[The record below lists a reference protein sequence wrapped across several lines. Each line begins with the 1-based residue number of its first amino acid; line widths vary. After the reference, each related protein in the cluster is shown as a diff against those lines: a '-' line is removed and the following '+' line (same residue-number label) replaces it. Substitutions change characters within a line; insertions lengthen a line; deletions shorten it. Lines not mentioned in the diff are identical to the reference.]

1 MRKKKS
7 FGLFQA
13 TFILMTVIAFGSCE
27 DGADFSSGNV
37 TGTDILTFDVSF
49 QGHSPVT
56 KTDCEEK
63 PESDTLKVEFEGY
76 EKPLR
81 IVASERDFP
90 VQNMV
95 LTTKGTP
102 VTIDNLGSIFGNFV
116 VNAKESVP
124 SKSFSF
130 SMSDVDVNY
139 DNGNWRTLH
148 TYYWPKT
155 QRDIDFWF
163 YSPKQLTADLG
174 GTRSTPMIDFLNK
187 NLSFDYEMTYGTE
200 NKIDAQKQ
208 PDLVFAFKKANQNTK
223 NGHVDVEFKHA
234 LSGIKFEAGV
244 IIGCNILNISLNNLH
259 TTGHCVYTPGV
270 ATGSEF
276 SWTYGANDIKTV
288 SQAFNTTIEKN
299 DDASESK
306 RQKIGT
312 LEQTFIVIPQALN
325 ESERPVTATIEYTI
339 GESKNVKTAEV
350 ALKDLTNGVWLPGKL
365 YTYIISTDGEK
376 LTISVDD
383 KVEGK
388 TKSELKIMNN
398 LESNVKCY
406 MRAAIVGNWFEK
418 TVEEGEQPAILAS
431 WNITDGTFSPALPTT
446 DTPSNNWMLGADGYY
461 YYKYPVYPGDETYD
475 KLFISYT
482 GPTESKIDGSFLKI
496 QIVAQ
501 GIAWDEELLQVAQ
514 AWPNEQ
520 VLGFLSSTD
529 RP

>member
-1 MRKKKS
+1 MRNFKS
-7 FGLFQA
+7 LELA
-13 TFILMTVIAFGSCE
+13 RTAVTLMAFMFLGSCTDE
-27 DGADFSSGNV
+27 SELGSDNAL
-37 TGTDILTFDVSF
+37 GTDIVTFDVSF
-49 QGHSPVT
+49 QGHSLIT
-56 KTDCEEK
+56 KTDQENK
-63 PESDTLKVEFEGY
+63 TATDTLKLELEGY
-76 EKPLR
+76 DKPLR
-81 IVASERDFP
+81 IVASEREFP
-90 VQNMV
+90 VQNAS

-102 VTIDNLGSIFGNFV
+102 VTIANLGSIFGNFV

-124 SKSFSF
+124 SESFSF

-187 NLSFDYEMTYGTE
+187 KLSLDYEMTYGTE

-234 LSGIKFEAGV
+234 LSGVKFEAGV

-259 TTGHCVYTPGV
+259 TTGRCVYTPGV

-288 SQAFNTTIEKN
+288 SQAFNTKINKN
-299 DDASESK
+299 EDASESK

-312 LEQTFIVIPQALN
+312 LEQTFMVIPQALN

-388 TKSELKIMNN
+388 TKSELKIMNK

-406 MRAAIVGNWFEK
+406 MRAMIIGNWFEK
-418 TVEEGEQPAILAS
+418 TTEEGEQPSILAS
-431 WNITDGTFSPALPTT
+431 WNITDGSFTPALPTAGS
-446 DTPSNNWMLGADGYY
+446 PSNNWMLGADGYY